1 MRTYHLTKVLNAP
14 VQFAYDWCTDFQVDD
29 RKITGSKNKRK
40 ILEKTKEW
48 VIYAIRYK
56 SGGKV
61 MNAVN
66 IVTLHPPRAWHLDSR
81 GEEGDTLGE
90 YRLSKLGP
98 RRTKLDMT
106 FIETWKVKNYPS
118 RADYLKDIH
127 RIWDKY
133 ATALARDYR
142 KRK

>member
-1 MRTYHLTKVLNAP
+1 
-14 VQFAYDWCTDFQVDD
+14 
-29 RKITGSKNKRK
+29 
-40 ILEKTKEW
+40 
-48 VIYAIRYK
+48 
-56 SGGKV
+56 

-81 GEEGDTLGE
+81 GDEDDTLGK

-106 FIETWKVKNYPS
+106 FIEAWKVKNYPS

-127 RIWDKY
+127 RIWDRY
-133 ATALARDYR
+133 AAALAKDYR